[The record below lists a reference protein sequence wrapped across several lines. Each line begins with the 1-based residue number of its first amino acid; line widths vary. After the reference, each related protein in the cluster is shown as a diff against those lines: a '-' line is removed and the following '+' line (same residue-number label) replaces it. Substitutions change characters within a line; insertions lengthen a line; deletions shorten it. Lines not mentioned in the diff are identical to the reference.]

1 MPDKALFPMRKG
13 SEKNTKKPKVIALA
27 GNPNVG
33 KSTLFNQLT
42 GLHQHTGNW
51 PGKTVSRATGVAE
64 FGGTSYLFVD
74 LPGTYSLFA
83 HSGEEEVARDFIC
96 FGEPDAVL
104 LVCDATCLSRNL
116 NLVLQ
121 VLEMTDRVVVCVN
134 LMDEAKKRHIKL
146 DLALLSKRLGV
157 PVVGCTAKKKKTLYA
172 VLEALAQVADAPP
185 SAAFKVRYSPPIEE
199 AVSHVEKALPTLDLP
214 ISSRWLAL
222 RLLEGEKD
230 LLRVAEY
237 HFGHMGNKSK
247 RVMEAVVEAQSRL
260 RDGELEDG
268 VPSALVRQAEA
279 FVKEVETERGERSS
293 DRLLD
298 SLLTGRKTAFPLMLL
313 FLLFVFWLT
322 ISGANLISDALSKC
336 FFGFE
341 GVLEYWL
348 VSLSCPSW
356 LVSALVEGVYRV
368 LTWVVAVMLPPMLI
382 FFPLFTLLEDVGY
395 LPRIAY
401 NLDKPFAMAGA
412 CGKQALTMCMG
423 FGCNA
428 VGVTGCRIIDSPRE
442 RRLAILTNT
451 FVPCNGR
458 FPLLITL
465 LSLFFVG
472 GGDNAFLSALLL
484 LGLVA
489 LSVAMTLLVT
499 KLLSVTYLKGLPSSF
514 ALELPPFRKPK
525 VMQVLVRS
533 LLDRTVFV
541 LGRAV
546 AVAIPA
552 GVVIWLFAN
561 IPAGEGTVL
570 SRVAAWLDP
579 LGQLLGMDGMILL
592 AFCLAFP
599 ANEIFLPV
607 LLMGYLAKGSLV
619 DLGQLAG
626 LKTVLSDNG
635 WTWQTALSVVLF
647 SMFHFP
653 CSTTLLTIK
662 KETGSIKDT
671 VLAFFLPT
679 LCGVLCCLLVNF
691 TVGLFA

>member
-1 MPDKALFPMRKG
+1 MPSKTLFPIKKG
-13 SEKNTKKPKVIALA
+13 SKKNTKKPKIIALA

-51 PGKTVSRATGVAE
+51 PGKTVSRATGIVE

-146 DLALLSKRLGV
+146 DLELLSKRLGV

-172 VLEALAQVADAPP
+172 VLEALEQVAEAPP
-185 SAAFKVRYSPPIEE
+185 CSPFKVRYSPPIEE
-199 AVSHVEKALPTLDLP
+199 AVSEVERALPALDLP

-247 RVMEAVVEAQSRL
+247 KVMEAVVEAKSRL
-260 RDGELEDG
+260 SEGELEDG
-268 VPSALVRQAEA
+268 VPSALVGQAEA
-279 FVKEVETERGERSS
+279 FVKEVETERGERSF
-293 DRLLD
+293 DRLMD

-313 FLLFVFWLT
+313 FLLFIFWLT
-322 ISGANLISDALSKC
+322 VSGANIISDALSEC

-341 GVLEYWL
+341 GVLEHWL
-348 VSLSCPSW
+348 VSLSAPSW

-401 NLDKPFAMAGA
+401 NLDKPFAVAGA

-451 FVPCNGR
+451 LVPCNGR

-472 GGDNAFLSALLL
+472 GGENGFLSALLL
-484 LGLVA
+484 LGFIT
-489 LSVAMTLLVT
+489 LSVGMTLLVT

-525 VMQVLVRS
+525 VLQVLVRS
-533 LLDRTVFV
+533 LLDRTLFV

-546 AVAIPA
+546 VVAIPA

-570 SRVAAWLDP
+570 SQVAAWLDP
-579 LGQLLGMDGMILL
+579 LGRLLGMDGMILL

-619 DLGQLAG
+619 DLGQLDG
-626 LKTVLSDNG
+626 LKNILYDNG
-635 WTWQTALSVVLF
+635 WTWQTALCVMLF

-653 CSTTLLTIK
+653 CSTTLLTVK

-671 VLAFFLPT
+671 VLAFFLPM
-679 LCGVLCCLLVNF
+679 LCGVLCCLLLNF
-691 TVGLFA
+691 TMGWFA